1 MNREIKFRAYDKDYE
16 RMTYFDD
23 EDYLYQ
29 CPFILR
35 LEQVFKKDSNYDDY
49 EDFEY
54 KDVTDKLELMQYT
67 GLKDKNGKEI
77 YEGDIVKIHKHSYD
91 YGFKE
96 DEIGQIKFLDG
107 AFGFYRE
114 KTKNEYYFN
123 DLSTENG
130 YGELE
135 YYEVIGNIY
144 ENPELLG
151 GE

>member
-49 EDFEY
+49 EDSEY

-67 GLKDKNGKEI
+67 GLHDKNGKEI
-77 YEGDIVKIHKHSYD
+77 YEGDIVYIAS
-91 YGFKE
+91 E
-96 DEIGQIKFLDG
+96 DEN
-107 AFGFYRE
+107 AFILWDKETARYIIQFKGWCADFDNFYG
-114 KTKNEYYFN
+114 K
-123 DLSTENG
+123 DL
-130 YGELE
+130 
-135 YYEVIGNIY
+135 EVVGNIY
-144 ENPELLG
+144 DNSELLG